1 MNTPQTLTSISDG
14 GNPTPLCR
22 DAKKSKPQWFK
33 FCLILLMFFA
43 FIEVKASHVVGGDI
57 TYTYVGSNSTSN
69 LYRVRL
75 TLFRDC
81 AGIAVSSS
89 YTIGLINA
97 TTNASVGN
105 LTVGQVGPGIER
117 SVICSSQV
125 TRCTSPNSN
134 ILGIQEYTFEGTLT
148 VSKTQ
153 NFPLKLA
160 FSECC
165 RANGITNLSNP
176 GSQETYL
183 TTTIPAQTS
192 NLMNNSP
199 VFLNP
204 SNASYCVNQLASLSL
219 NAYDPDGDALV
230 YSLVP
235 PRRGTNLLNPSNVTY
250 ASSFNYLNPI
260 SSSTPVTINPTTGV
274 INFTPTVIGQR
285 AVIGIRAEEYR
296 NGVKIGEIYR
306 DLEVAVINCGSN
318 LVPSI
323 APINNQVVQVGQTIC
338 VPVTVTDGNNNNIT
352 LSANSGIM
360 PPATLNVISSG
371 PGFVNAEFCFTATS
385 AHASNTYAVS
395 INAVDNYCPQP
406 GSAVRTF
413 NITVPCATNIPL
425 QSSSNPA
432 SCGKTDGNATA
443 SMPGGVAPF
452 SYSWV
457 GPNGYSSNSQSI
469 SGLAAGMYV
478 VTIVDGNHCT
488 GIDTVYVEG
497 STSPISIS
505 GPVNDSECGLNNG
518 SINVTASGGVAPYI
532 YSLNGGS
539 SQSNG
544 NFSGLASGSYTI
556 TVTDA
561 NGCTA
566 SSNVVVNSAA
576 DITPPVANCKN
587 VTLYLN
593 HGGIAALNAADINNG
608 SYDACG
614 NVTLSIAANDMSF
627 NCSQTGEN
635 TVTLTVTDESGNV
648 STCNAIVTVLDTI
661 VPDLHCQNATIYL
674 DGNGV
679 ATLTNGQVLHH
690 DHEACTVTSVWLS
703 QSTFDCSNLGTNSV
717 VVYGIDNSGN
727 IGTCNATVQVIDV
740 NAPIPTVAVLPD
752 VVAECSAELTAPTAM
767 DNCNGV
773 ITATTSDPVS
783 YNTPG
788 NYMVT
793 WTYDDGHGNVS
804 NQSQNIII
812 TDVTPPVALCKNII
826 VYLDNNGYVSI
837 TPNDINNGSYD
848 VCSNINLSLSNTS
861 FSCNDIFSTQGV
873 SLTVTD
879 TYGNVSTCM
888 AGVKV
893 MDTISPVLTCKNIV
907 IELGAN
913 GLANLNE
920 LALLE
925 SLSDNCIVKPITVS
939 QTSFDCSNLGLN
951 TVVVS
956 AEDFSG
962 NIATCNATV
971 QVIDVNAPVPTVAVL
986 PDVVAECSAVLIAP
1000 TAMDNCAGLITAT
1013 TSDPTSYNTQGS
1025 YVVTWT
1031 YEDLNGNIVHQAQ
1044 NVIINDVTPPVAICN
1059 DVNLSIVNNGMA
1071 SIHVSDVNNNSF
1083 DNCGGIASMTLS
1095 QEIFTCSD
1103 AGDNQVILTVT
1114 DFNGNSSTC
1123 VSTVSI
1129 PDAPTCSI
1137 TSIPTSNVFTGG
1149 NPYNLYI
1156 GYGGLSTVLSSSVSG
1171 GTPVSYQWSSGA
1183 NLSCTNCPNPTF
1195 TATTEGYFTYTL
1207 TVTYANGC
1215 TSSCDVTICVKDIR
1229 VGGNGNG
1236 NNGKGNGN
1244 GNGNGNNA
1252 DKVII
1257 CHLPPGNPN
1266 NPQTL
1271 SIGASAVPSHLG
1283 NHYGDALGECGKSCD
1298 NETKS
1303 FSEPEGE
1310 LLINEGF
1317 ETVVYPN
1324 PTSGDFTI
1332 MIHSDS
1338 DAPITAALFD
1348 ITGNKISDLND
1359 IQNNTPYVVS
1369 RNLRSGIY
1377 LVIINQNGYQEA
1389 IRLIRKD

>member
-22 DAKKSKPQWFK
+22 DAKNSKPQWFK
-33 FCLILLMFFA
+33 FSLILLMFFA

-134 ILGIQEYTFEGTLT
+134 ILGIQEYTFEGVLT

-160 FSECC
+160 FLECC

-230 YSLVP
+230 YSLAP

-371 PGFVNAEFCFTATS
+371 PGFVNAEFCFTATP

-614 NVTLSIAANDMSF
+614 NVTLTIAANDMSF

-635 TVTLTVTDESGNV
+635 TVTLTVTDESGNI
-648 STCNAIVTVLDTI
+648 STCNAVVTVLDTI

-727 IGTCNATVQVIDV
+727 IGTCLATVE
-740 NAPIPTVAVLPD
+740 
-752 VVAECSAELTAPTAM
+752 VV
-767 DNCNGV
+767 D
-773 ITATTSDPVS
+773 
-783 YNTPG
+783 
-788 NYMVT
+788 
-793 WTYDDGHGNVS
+793 
-804 NQSQNIII
+804 
-812 TDVTPPVALCKNII
+812 
-826 VYLDNNGYVSI
+826 
-837 TPNDINNGSYD
+837 
-848 VCSNINLSLSNTS
+848 
-861 FSCNDIFSTQGV
+861 
-873 SLTVTD
+873 
-879 TYGNVSTCM
+879 
-888 AGVKV
+888 
-893 MDTISPVLTCKNIV
+893 
-907 IELGAN
+907 
-913 GLANLNE
+913 
-920 LALLE
+920 LL
-925 SLSDNCIVKPITVS
+925 
-939 QTSFDCSNLGLN
+939 
-951 TVVVS
+951 
-956 AEDFSG
+956 
-962 NIATCNATV
+962 
-971 QVIDVNAPVPTVAVL
+971 APVPNVASL
-986 PDVVAECSAVLIAP
+986 PDIVAECSAVLIAP

-1298 NETKS
+1298 NDTKS

-1338 DAPITAALFD
+1338 DAPITAAIFD
-1348 ITGNKISDLND
+1348 ITGSKIMDIND
-1359 IQNNTPYVVS
+1359 IQNNEPYVVS

-1377 LVIINQNGYQEA
+1377 LILINQNGYQEA
-1389 IRLIRKD
+1389 IRLVRKD